1 MFSLKPWSVFRLK
14 QYQSIKQNNKKL
26 FLISEY
32 YFEPLQIVVAVVA
45 VHLNFEKYTYAIL
58 EGNMRMFDVCG
69 KNRRRSLEAC
79 SWTIYNA
86 MGWICWRVWVSTY

>member
-1 MFSLKPWSVFRLK
+1 MFRLK

-45 VHLNFEKYTYAIL
+45 VHLRKAKNIHIQYLKETCECLMSGGRIDAGHWKHAPGQSTMQWV
-58 EGNMRMFDVCG
+58 GNVG
-69 KNRRRSLEAC
+69 GYGYLPIE
-79 SWTIYNA
+79 YLL
-86 MGWICWRVWVSTY
+86 